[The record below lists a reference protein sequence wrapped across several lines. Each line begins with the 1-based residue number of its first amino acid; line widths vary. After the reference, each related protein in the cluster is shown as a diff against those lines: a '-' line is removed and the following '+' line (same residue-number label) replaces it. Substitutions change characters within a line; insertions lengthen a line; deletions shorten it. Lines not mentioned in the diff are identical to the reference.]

1 MERVE
6 SQEHEDGASGESLD
20 QPAEEEVCAICLDE
34 LFELTVIKIKCLMIQ
49 AFQTP
54 SCKHTFCQYCI
65 KDWWRGQQNC
75 PSCRSNSTNGD
86 LASAGLDMSLIVA
99 EAKDRET
106 MEERARNLM
115 ARERDGLMLRWSFCI
130 PITLLVLYT
139 FGLRAVK
146 LKKESKGRDAGIS

>member
-1 MERVE
+1 
-6 SQEHEDGASGESLD
+6 
-20 QPAEEEVCAICLDE
+20 
-34 LFELTVIKIKCLMIQ
+34 
-49 AFQTP
+49 
-54 SCKHTFCQYCI
+54 
-65 KDWWRGQQNC
+65 
-75 PSCRSNSTNGD
+75 
-86 LASAGLDMSLIVA
+86 MSLIVA